1 MFLLL
6 LFYFNFQLFGVGGV
20 ICSFCSSSLFDI
32 SFHNCAFFFSISV
45 AMTACTLGGDFTNT
59 SFIDFTEIKSV
70 YGLNKTQIENF
81 KKNRKF
87 TCKKPGLYFIT
98 AHVMSS
104 SIFSTYRIVKND
116 VIEMGRIQIAPNR
129 DGGTQNW
136 HTGSGGAVI
145 WLNTKD
151 TLGLQVWGNKMYIGS
166 FSCMTIIKH

>member
-1 MFLLL
+1 M
-6 LFYFNFQLFGVGGV
+6 
-20 ICSFCSSSLFDI
+20 
-32 SFHNCAFFFSISV
+32 HFFSISV

-59 SFIDFTEIKSV
+59 TFIDFTEIKSV
-70 YGLNKTQIENF
+70 YGINKTQIDAF

-87 TCKKPGLYFIT
+87 TCQKPGLYFIT

-136 HTGSGGAVI
+136 HTGTGGAVV

-151 TLGLQVWGNKMYIGS
+151 TFGLQVWGNKMYIGS
-166 FSCMTIIKH
+166 FSCMTIIKQ